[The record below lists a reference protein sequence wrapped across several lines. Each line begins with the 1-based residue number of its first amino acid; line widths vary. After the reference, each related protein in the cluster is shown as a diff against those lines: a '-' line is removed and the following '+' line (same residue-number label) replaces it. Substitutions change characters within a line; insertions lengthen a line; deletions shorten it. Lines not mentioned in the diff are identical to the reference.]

1 MCGNVGRP
9 SPVTRKSNDSDDS
22 ACGSVTKVRGRNGRG
37 FIALRL
43 RSPAAG
49 AQYTAEAAQSSQPD
63 RGRQL
68 EGHTEPVGGM
78 LRRRRPVRRPPEP
91 LQGQVQTAGVEA
103 VGELSLG
110 RTDARRESAAIGTGN
125 GLAI

>member
-9 SPVTRKSNDSDDS
+9 SPVTMKSNDSLES

-49 AQYTAEAAQSSQPD
+49 AEYTAGAEGSSQAH
-63 RGRQL
+63 RARQL
-68 EGHTEPVGGM
+68 EGDTQPVGGM
-78 LRRRRPVRRPPEP
+78 LRRRRPVARPPEP
-91 LQGQVQTAGVEA
+91 LQGQVQA
-103 VGELSLG
+103 
-110 RTDARRESAAIGTGN
+110 ARVKA
-125 GLAI
+125 